1 MRCYRP
7 GMAEVDG
14 RGSDRDASGLMS
26 AALTKREPNRW
37 AVLALLSVAQLMV
50 VLDATIVT
58 IAIPSAQ
65 PALHFST
72 ESRQWIITAYALA
85 FGSLLLLGGKLGD
98 LFGRKWTLIAGLV
111 GFSVASAIG
120 GLAQSFGVLVAAR
133 TLQGAFG
140 ALLAPSALGLLTVT
154 FQGSP
159 DRPTAFGI
167 FGAIAGGGASIG
179 LILGGALTQV
189 LSWRWCLYV
198 NLVIAVP
205 TTIVALR
212 LLVNHGAE
220 QRDPIDI
227 PGVLT
232 SALGLFA
239 LVYGFSNAETH
250 SWGATATIVAL
261 VASPVLLTAFVLIER
276 RAKYPLLPLHIVWDR
291 ARGGA
296 YTTIALA
303 GAGIFAVFLFLT
315 YFLQQQRGLSPLTT
329 GLAFLPLTGV
339 LVVTSTTVQTRVIQH
354 TGVKPLVLAGTAIA
368 AIGMLLFTQLTPS
381 SSYISHVLPGLL
393 VLGLGMGCIFAPAF
407 STATLGVE
415 GSEAGI
421 ASAMVNTSQQ
431 VGGSVGTSLLS
442 TIFASAA
449 ASYAASHLRHP
460 RPGRCRGGSRLHHRL
475 LVVGR
480 DLRPRL
486 PAGPADPPRAGQ
498 ASRTPSQGSARP
510 SRNRQLSLLRVSRRG
525 PACGERYNVCCGAMR
540 SGRLVCAASACETL
554 PSRALPIR
562 PRPRWP
568 QTTSPASI
576 SWAI

>member
-1 MRCYRP
+1 MST
-7 GMAEVDG
+7 V
-14 RGSDRDASGLMS
+14 AS
-26 AALTKREPNRW
+26 THREPNRW

-65 PALHFST
+65 NALHFST
-72 ESRQWIITAYALA
+72 SSRQWIVTAYALA

-98 LFGRKWTLIAGLV
+98 LFGRKWTLITGLV
-111 GFSVASAIG
+111 GFSIASAIG
-120 GLAQSFGVLVAAR
+120 GLAQSFGVLLAAR
-133 TLQGAFG
+133 TLQGGFG
-140 ALLAPSALGLLTVT
+140 ALLGPPALGVLTVA
-154 FQGSP
+154 FAGSP
-159 DRPTAFGI
+159 DRNTAFGI
-167 FGAIAGGGASIG
+167 FGAIAGGAASLG

-205 TTIVALR
+205 TMIVALR
-212 LLVNHGAE
+212 LLVNQTAPD
-220 QRDPIDI
+220 RDPIDI

-250 SWGATATIVAL
+250 SWSATATIVAL

-276 RAKYPLLPLHIVWDR
+276 RAKHPLLPLHIIWDR

-303 GAGIFAVFLFLT
+303 GAGVFAVFLFLT
-315 YFLQQQRGLSPLTT
+315 YFLQQQLRLSPLTT

-354 TGVKPLVLAGTAIA
+354 TGVKPLVLL
-368 AIGMLLFTQLTPS
+368 GMTLGAVGMFLFTRLTPS
-381 SSYISHVLPGLL
+381 SGYATSVLPGLL
-393 VLGLGMGCIFAPAF
+393 VLGVGMGCIFAPAF

-415 GSEAGI
+415 GREAGV

-442 TIFASAA
+442 TIFASAL
-449 ASYAASHLRHP
+449 ASYTASHLHTTGLTNAAAVHGDTTAFSWSVGIFVLSFLLAIVIL
-460 RPGRCRGGSRLHHRL
+460 PGRAKPRVPTVRAALARHAIGNCHHFEAADGA
-475 LVVGR
+475 GR
-480 DLRPRL
+480 EL
-486 PAGPADPPRAGQ
+486 
-498 ASRTPSQGSARP
+498 SATT
-510 SRNRQLSLLRVSRRG
+510 
-525 PACGERYNVCCGAMR
+525 GAE
-540 SGRLVCAASACETL
+540 GR
-554 PSRALPIR
+554 
-562 PRPRWP
+562 
-568 QTTSPASI
+568 
-576 SWAI
+576 

>member
-1 MRCYRP
+1 
-7 GMAEVDG
+7 MAEVVG
-14 RGSDRDASGLMS
+14 RGPDRFAEQPMSVAS
-26 AALTKREPNRW
+26 TDREQNRW

-65 PALHFST
+65 KALGFST

-85 FGSLLLLGGKLGD
+85 FGSLLLLGGKIGD

-111 GFSVASAIG
+111 GFSVASALG
-120 GLAQSFGVLVAAR
+120 GLAQSFGVLVTAR

-154 FQGSP
+154 FEGSP

-167 FGAIAGGGASIG
+167 FGAIAGGGASLG
-179 LILGGALTQV
+179 LLLGGLLTEV

-212 LLVNHGAE
+212 LLVNHRAPE
-220 QRDPIDI
+220 RDPIDI

-250 SWGATATIVAL
+250 GWGATATIVAL
-261 VASPVLLTAFVLIER
+261 VASPILLTAFVLIER
-276 RAKYPLLPLHIVWDR
+276 RAEHPLLPLHIIWDR
-291 ARGGA
+291 ARGGS
-296 YTTIALA
+296 YTTLLLA

-315 YFLQQQRGLSPLTT
+315 YFMQQQLGLSPLTT

-339 LVVTSTTVQTRVIQH
+339 LIVTSTTVQTRVIQH
-354 TGVKPLVLAGTAIA
+354 TGVKPIILIGLALGALA
-368 AIGMLLFTQLTPS
+368 MFLFTRLTPA
-381 SSYISHVLPGLL
+381 SSYVSDVLPGLL
-393 VLGLGMGCIFAPAF
+393 VLGVGMGCIFAPAF

-415 GSEAGI
+415 GREAGV

-442 TIFASAA
+442 TIFASALT
-449 ASYAASHLRHP
+449 SYTVGHLRTPGLADAAAVHGYTAAFWWSVGIFVFGFLLALVIF
-460 RPGRCRGGSRLHHRL
+460 PGRVKPHLPSVRAALARHAIGNCHHVDAADGARPVL
-475 LVVGR
+475 GATAGAVGR
-480 DLRPRL
+480 
-486 PAGPADPPRAGQ
+486 
-498 ASRTPSQGSARP
+498 
-510 SRNRQLSLLRVSRRG
+510 
-525 PACGERYNVCCGAMR
+525 
-540 SGRLVCAASACETL
+540 
-554 PSRALPIR
+554 
-562 PRPRWP
+562 
-568 QTTSPASI
+568 
-576 SWAI
+576 

>member
-1 MRCYRP
+1 
-7 GMAEVDG
+7 MAEVDG
-14 RGSDRDASGLMS
+14 RGGGIGVTAAAS
-26 AALTKREPNRW
+26 TVREPNRW
-37 AVLALLSVAQLMV
+37 AVLALLSIAQLMV

-65 PALHFST
+65 QALHFST

-111 GFSVASAIG
+111 GFSIASAIG
-120 GLAQSFGVLVAAR
+120 GLSQSFGMLVTAR
-133 TLQGAFG
+133 ALQGAFG

-154 FQGSP
+154 FEGSP

-205 TTIVALR
+205 TTLVALR
-212 LLVNHGAE
+212 LLVNHGAPRRE
-220 QRDPIDI
+220 PIDI

-250 SWGATATIVAL
+250 SWGATATVVAL

-276 RAKYPLLPLHIVWDR
+276 RAKDPLLPLHIVWDR

-303 GAGIFAVFLFLT
+303 GAGIFGVFLFLT

-354 TGVKPLVLAGTAIA
+354 TGVKPLVLAGSALA
-368 AIGMLLFTQLTPS
+368 AIGMFLFTSLTPD
-381 SSYISHVLPGLL
+381 SSYATGVLPGLL
-393 VLGLGMGCIFAPAF
+393 VLGLGLGCIFAPAF

-442 TIFASAA
+442 TIFASAV
-449 ASYAASHLRHP
+449 ASYLASHP
-460 RPGRCRGGSRLHHRL
+460 RTPGLADAAAVHGYTTAFWWSVGIFVLGFVLALLILPGRAKAWVPTFRAALARHAIGNCHH
-475 LVVGR
+475 VESPDGA
-480 DLRPRL
+480 PHG
-486 PAGPADPPRAGQ
+486 ATATSSGA
-498 ASRTPSQGSARP
+498 AR
-510 SRNRQLSLLRVSRRG
+510 
-525 PACGERYNVCCGAMR
+525 
-540 SGRLVCAASACETL
+540 
-554 PSRALPIR
+554 
-562 PRPRWP
+562 
-568 QTTSPASI
+568 
-576 SWAI
+576 